1 MKGLNVLTMIEKKVT
16 LSDNDLYDDYL
27 EKMQLVEIFKEL
39 GYKVEFKYYNYRDVD
54 YVKIKVNKIG
64 EN

>member
-1 MKGLNVLTMIEKKVT
+1 MIEKKVT
-16 LSDNDLYDDYL
+16 LSKNDLYDDYI
-27 EKMQLVEIFKEL
+27 EKMQLVEILKEL

>member
-1 MKGLNVLTMIEKKVT
+1 MIEKKVT

-27 EKMQLVEIFKEL
+27 EKKQLVEIFKEL
-39 GYKVEFKYYNYRDVD
+39 GYKVEFKYYNFRDVD

>member
-1 MKGLNVLTMIEKKVT
+1 MMIEKRIA
-16 LSDNDLYDDYL
+16 LSENDLYDDYI
-27 EKMQLVEIFKEL
+27 EKMQLVEILKEL

>member
-1 MKGLNVLTMIEKKVT
+1 MIEKKVT
-16 LSDNDLYDDYL
+16 LSENDLYDDYL

-39 GYKVEFKYYNYRDVD
+39 RYKVEFKYYNYRDVD

>member
-1 MKGLNVLTMIEKKVT
+1 MIEKKVT
-16 LSDNDLYDDYL
+16 LSENDLYDDYI
-27 EKMQLVEIFKEL
+27 EKMQLVEILKEL

-64 EN
+64 EKLIY

>member
-1 MKGLNVLTMIEKKVT
+1 MIEKRIS
-16 LSDNDLYDDYL
+16 LSENDLYDDYI
-27 EKMQLVEIFKEL
+27 EKMQLVEILKEL
-39 GYKVEFKYYNYRDVD
+39 DYKVEFKYYNYRDVD

>member
-1 MKGLNVLTMIEKKVT
+1 MIEKKVT
-16 LSDNDLYDDYL
+16 LSENDLYDDYI
-27 EKMQLVEIFKEL
+27 EKMQLVEILKEL

>member
-1 MKGLNVLTMIEKKVT
+1 MIEKKVT

-39 GYKVEFKYYNYRDVD
+39 GYKVEFKYYNYHDVD

>member
-1 MKGLNVLTMIEKKVT
+1 MIEKRIT
-16 LSDNDLYDDYL
+16 LSENDLFDDYL
-27 EKMQLVEIFKEL
+27 EKMQLVEILKEL

>member
-1 MKGLNVLTMIEKKVT
+1 MIEKKVT
-16 LSDNDLYDDYL
+16 LSNNDLYDDYL
-27 EKMQLVEIFKEL
+27 EKMQLVEILKEL

>member
-1 MKGLNVLTMIEKKVT
+1 MIEKKVT
-16 LSDNDLYDDYL
+16 LSENDLFDDYI
-27 EKMQLVEIFKEL
+27 EKMQLVEILKEL

-54 YVKIKVNKIG
+54 YVKIKVNKIS

>member
-1 MKGLNVLTMIEKKVT
+1 MIEKRIT
-16 LSDNDLYDDYL
+16 LSENDLYDDYI
-27 EKMQLVEIFKEL
+27 EKMQLVEILKEL
-39 GYKVEFKYYNYRDVD
+39 GYKVTFKYYSYHDVD

>member
-1 MKGLNVLTMIEKKVT
+1 MIEKRIA
-16 LSDNDLYDDYL
+16 LSENDLYDDYI
-27 EKMQLVEIFKEL
+27 EKMQLVEILKEL
-39 GYKVEFKYYNYRDVD
+39 GFKVTFKYYNYRDVD

>member
-1 MKGLNVLTMIEKKVT
+1 MIEKRIT
-16 LSDNDLYDDYL
+16 LSENDLFDDYL
-27 EKMQLVEIFKEL
+27 EKMQLVEILKEL
-39 GYKVEFKYYNYRDVD
+39 GYKVEFKYYNYCDVD

>member
-1 MKGLNVLTMIEKKVT
+1 MIEKKVT
-16 LSDNDLYDDYL
+16 LSENDLYDDYL

-39 GYKVEFKYYNYRDVD
+39 GYKVEFKYYSYHDVD

>member
-1 MKGLNVLTMIEKKVT
+1 MIEKKVT
-16 LSDNDLYDDYL
+16 LSENDLYDDYI
-27 EKMQLVEIFKEL
+27 EKMQLVEILKDL

>member
-1 MKGLNVLTMIEKKVT
+1 MIEKRIT
-16 LSDNDLYDDYL
+16 LSENDLYDDYI
-27 EKMQLVEIFKEL
+27 EKMQLVEILKEL

>member
-1 MKGLNVLTMIEKKVT
+1 MIEKKVT
-16 LSDNDLYDDYL
+16 LSENDLYDDYL
-27 EKMQLVEIFKEL
+27 EKMQLVEILKEL

>member
-1 MKGLNVLTMIEKKVT
+1 MIEKRVT
-16 LSDNDLYDDYL
+16 LSENDLYDDYL
-27 EKMQLVEIFKEL
+27 EKMQLVEILKEL
-39 GYKVEFKYYNYRDVD
+39 GYKVDFKYYNYHDVD

>member
-1 MKGLNVLTMIEKKVT
+1 MIEKKVT
-16 LSDNDLYDDYL
+16 LSDNELYDDYL

>member
-1 MKGLNVLTMIEKKVT
+1 MIEKRIA
-16 LSDNDLYDDYL
+16 LSENDLYDDYI
-27 EKMQLVEIFKEL
+27 EKMQLVEILKEL

>member
-1 MKGLNVLTMIEKKVT
+1 MIEKRIT
-16 LSDNDLYDDYL
+16 LSANDLYDDYI
-27 EKMQLVEIFKEL
+27 EKMQLVEILKEL

>member
-1 MKGLNVLTMIEKKVT
+1 MIEKRIT
-16 LSDNDLYDDYL
+16 LSENDLYDDYI
-27 EKMQLVEIFKEL
+27 EKMQLVEILKEL
-39 GYKVEFKYYNYRDVD
+39 GYKVEFKYYNYHDVD

>member
-1 MKGLNVLTMIEKKVT
+1 MIEKRIT
-16 LSDNDLYDDYL
+16 LSENDLYDDYL
-27 EKMQLVEIFKEL
+27 EKMQLVEILKEL

>member
-1 MKGLNVLTMIEKKVT
+1 MIEKKVT

-27 EKMQLVEIFKEL
+27 EKMQLVEILKEL

>member
-1 MKGLNVLTMIEKKVT
+1 MFEKKVT

-27 EKMQLVEIFKEL
+27 EKMQLVEILKEL

>member
-1 MKGLNVLTMIEKKVT
+1 MIEKKVT
-16 LSDNDLYDDYL
+16 LSDNDLYDDYI
-27 EKMQLVEIFKEL
+27 EKMQLVEILKEL